1 MQATEPNPAA
11 APAPA
16 PHVTVLEAPAGAA
29 RRGWLE
35 RWANEARETG
45 ATAWL
50 LDCDAEREGMWAGV
64 NGWLRQL
71 LPQLEA
77 RAPDLFARH
86 DTELTAVLPDLR
98 MRVRPRHVT
107 LTDASE
113 QDEAV
118 RRYARDRAYRMP
130 HGLVELMEGWHAR
143 TGGGAWAVACDGY
156 DRRGGLAGYFFRE
169 LLRRRGQALG
179 LRMLV
184 AVDPGQGDT
193 VEAELRPFATVTRVH
208 AALPHQ
214 PERPMEP
221 GEAARLAAEMEAWV
235 RQDTMWVAMHAHEVI
250 RLWTAAGR
258 PDRAAEWHGRAL
270 SLFAHLGYY
279 EDALRHAAPIRENLD
294 VFDRPDAFH
303 DRARIVSNL
312 HVVYAASGRPEE
324 ALRVVE
330 TEGLARLT
338 DPETRSE
345 LLYVAAMLHARYL
358 PVRDL
363 ARGEEHLRQALE
375 ELERAELD
383 AAERHF
389 KTGFLLNGLAYVRF
403 RQGYADEAAGLTRQN
418 QERLDEN
425 LPPERHRLHRSVLL
439 YNAAQ
444 VYAQTGDREQALR
457 HYSQAIELDPAYSE
471 YYNDRGNL
479 YLKLDR
485 VDDAERDFL
494 RAIELSPPYPEVWFN
509 LGQCHTRQGRH
520 ADAERAYARAV
531 DLDPARAPAW
541 VNLARARQALGRPN
555 EALAAYDAAVAVDGG
570 NPLVLA
576 NRAGV
581 RLSLGRPREAL
592 EDLDRAVELAPA
604 NEALRRNRL
613 VVLGALQPAA
623 AAAA

>member
-1 MQATEPNPAA
+1 MQATELHPAA
-11 APAPA
+11 APATA
-16 PHVTVLEAPAGAA
+16 PHVTVLEASSGAA
-29 RRGWLE
+29 RRAWLE
-35 RWANEARETG
+35 RWANEARDAG
-45 ATAWL
+45 AAAWL
-50 LDCDAEREGMWAGV
+50 LDCDAGREGMWAGV

-71 LPQLEA
+71 LPELEA

-98 MRVRPRHVT
+98 MRVRPRHIT

-113 QDEAV
+113 HDEAV
-118 RRYARDRAYRMP
+118 RLYARDRAYRMP
-130 HGLVELMEGWHAR
+130 HGLVDLLDGWHAR
-143 TGGGAWAVACDGY
+143 SGAGAWAVACDGY
-156 DRRGGLAGYFFRE
+156 DRRGGLAGYFFRA
-169 LLRRRGQALG
+169 LLRRRGEALG

-184 AVDPGQGDT
+184 AVEPGAGDT
-193 VEAELRPFATVTRVH
+193 VEAELRPFAAVARMR
-208 AALPHQ
+208 AELPY
-214 PERPMEP
+214 ETEAPMHP
-221 GEAARLAAEMEAWV
+221 AEAARLAAEMEAWV
-235 RQDTMWVAMHAHEVI
+235 RQDTLWVVMHAHEVI

-279 EDALRHAAPIRENLD
+279 EDALRHAAPIREHLD
-294 VFDRPDAFH
+294 VFDGPDAFY

-312 HVVYAASGRPEE
+312 HVVYAASGQPEE

-338 DPETRSE
+338 DPEERSQ
-345 LLYVAAMLHARYL
+345 LLYVAAMLHGRYL
-358 PVRDL
+358 PGRDL
-363 ARGEEHLRQALE
+363 AKAEQYLREGLE
-375 ELERAELD
+375 ALERAALD
-383 AAERHF
+383 PAERHF
-389 KTGFLLNGLAYVRF
+389 KTGFMLNGLAYVRF
-403 RQGYADEAAGLTRQN
+403 RQGHAGEAAELTQQN

-439 YNAAQ
+439 YNAGQ
-444 VYAQTGDREQALR
+444 VYAQTGDLERALW
-457 HYSQAIELDPAYSE
+457 HYSQAIELDPQYSE

-485 VDDAERDFL
+485 ADDAERDFL

-509 LGQCHTRQGRH
+509 LGQCHTRTGRH

-541 VNLARARQALGRPN
+541 VNLARARQALGRPH
-555 EALAAYDAAVAVDGG
+555 EALAAYDAAVAIDGG

-604 NEALRRNRL
+604 NEALRRNRR
-613 VVLGALQPAA
+613 VVLDALQPAA